1 MDFLCS
7 LTEFFFWVAQS
18 VVKSMEKLIVEKMQP
33 LIMSH
38 VDVIVAKTNIYRL
51 QTHESLIAY
60 IVQDLCLHFI
70 WKNESVL
77 PRKTVQFCGHVVAV
91 SLWQRKSIFPS
102 SIHL

>member
-7 LTEFFFWVAQS
+7 LIEYFLVARS
-18 VVKSMEKLIVEKMQP
+18 IVKSMEKLIVEKMQP